1 MYELTK
7 EHNEQINRDFLC
19 FPRDGKTL
27 TLNMLHIG
35 IHQRFNLNFF
45 WSNLSLFSAYSKT
58 LKKTSFRSVALDYLY
73 INFLYTCSP

>member
-19 FPRDGKTL
+19 FPKDGKTL

-45 WSNLSLFSAYSKT
+45 WSNLSLF
-58 LKKTSFRSVALDYLY
+58 
-73 INFLYTCSP
+73 